1 VAQATAELDAAMQRL
16 RDTLRK
22 DPDYKAA
29 VSDKQA
35 AQSEVAAL
43 RAKGEDDQILTVAQR
58 GLEAGQRIAQIE
70 REAIAKD
77 PDVISARA
85 HLAAAVAAHNAAQGG
100 AAAQG
105 TVNIPGAA
113 ASAK

>member
-1 VAQATAELDAAMQRL
+1 MERM

-35 AQSEVAAL
+35 AQDQVAAL
-43 RAKGEDDQILTVAQR
+43 RAKGDDDQILPVARR

-70 REAIAKD
+70 REAAAKD

-85 HLAAAVAAHNAAQGG
+85 HLAAAVVAHKAAQGG
-100 AAAQG
+100 AAAEG
-105 TVNIPGAA
+105 TVNVPGASA
-113 ASAK
+113 AAK